1 MRDIRNDLKSIRL
14 INSTENLR
22 KNFFDYRRQGDI
34 GLVDGGEEG
43 FASLSLLNPDQNI
56 EIHLGLTNSL
66 QRF

>member
-43 FASLSLLNPDQNI
+43 FASLSLLNPDQI
-56 EIHLGLTNSL
+56 SKSI
-66 QRF
+66 

>member
-22 KNFFDYRRQGDI
+22 KISFDYRRQGDI
-34 GLVDGGEEG
+34 GLVYGGEEG
-43 FASLSLLNPDQNI
+43 FASLSLLNPNQTI